1 MALSSAC
8 MSVPIFFISSKRS
21 IFKSEKLSSSI
32 VWLSLCCARLT
43 STLLAAW
50 SIVPI
55 ILSMTMTLTIT
66 VTKVDQLLRLQQG
79 EFLLQWQWQRKCHNN
94 YNGIGDW
101 TWQRWSSSS
110 MTMTQWQQHWQWP
123 QTTMALKR
131 LINTFIRVKFFNN
144 DDNDHNNDI
153 KNDKGWSTPW
163 AVWSTSS
170 QSHDLC
176 LHEVD
181 FSGGRSTLWSRR
193 KVQTGTES
201 RL

>member
-1 MALSSAC
+1 MLKTAFFFYGMVLSPFYKSGINQGSKNHFACRGFCKPFVFMALSSAC

-32 VWLSLCCARLT
+32 VWLSLCSARLIN
-43 STLLAAW
+43 TLLAAW
-50 SIVPI
+50 SIVLI
-55 ILSMTMTLTIT
+55 TLTMTMTMTMT
-66 VTKVDQLLRLQQG
+66 VTKVDQLLQQG
-79 EFLLQWQWQRKCHNN
+79 AFLLQWQWQNGNN
-94 YNGIGDW
+94 KGNGNNNDNGI
-101 TWQRWSSSS
+101 
-110 MTMTQWQQHWQWP
+110 
-123 QTTMALKR
+123 
-131 LINTFIRVKFFNN
+131 NN
-144 DDNDHNNDI
+144 VI
-153 KNDKGWSTPW
+153 KNNKGWSTPW

-176 LHEVD
+176 LREVD